1 MNTIYTKIFIICD
14 MIDQI
19 FKSSKLLYHFI
30 IFLWITLTII
40 VLPGCKNNNSSH
52 QPINPDGMQDYLT
65 VISHTP
71 LNNEVVFAD
80 STVSVTF
87 SHEID
92 MSTVNAS
99 TFYVLDE
106 RSLIVNGTYEYIPTS
121 KTLRFIPVHGFEW
134 GSTYTVYV
142 TTGIYNTLGLHMQQE
157 YSWSF
162 AIAPFYDTQK
172 PCVDVSS
179 VQPVGDNVSKNAIIS
194 FTIIDNGHIDISSIA
209 QGVIIKDSSGQ
220 NIEYTYTYI
229 AENKEIRC
237 APIQSLI
244 EGQVYLVSVT
254 NALHDEAG
262 NPLENPYTWQF
273 TVQAIPPQV
282 LSINPADGQTN
293 VSIGEYIQIVFSEPV
308 MESTLL
314 QGIKIED
321 SYGTVPGT
329 IQYNSETS
337 TVTFIPDNLEFFT
350 DYIITVTTN
359 IRDINGIPL
368 DRNYT
373 STFRTMQENIQ
384 PEIIS
389 ITPASPIDVETVFQI
404 QFSEPM
410 DEGTLYSSVLL
421 CDSYGNYFPVT
432 IDYDEQTYC
441 CTVTPDRYLTGFYQ
455 YIVEITTGA
464 TDIHGN
470 PLIQQ
475 YSYTY
480 STNPAPTDTVVLVY
494 MPADYSGGD
503 YIAGDISEMIQASG
517 SIDPSVMRIVGIA
530 DYPYD
535 ANTQL
540 FEGIYGYRRDIS
552 LQTAG
557 FAGNELNTALAQ
569 TVSQLLSF
577 VNSNYLPQQIIFVL
591 LDRKTKPMWC
601 IAEDETSNARLLI
614 HDFADAVRNNNISVL
629 VLDAPVKSTVEVG
642 YEFRNSKT
650 GIEYIIAS
658 QGEVLSGGFNYTA
671 LLNAVYT
678 AITTEPPPDNMTL
691 AIAEDICR
699 TTVYPVSAGEVDTR
713 SLALVDL
720 QQIEVAASDMNAI
733 VSECQNIYDT
743 NPSIIDAA
751 RFAAHFYYSIPW
763 YADLVE
769 FLQSTDN
776 VQLQTA
782 AGNFSNCVLQKV
794 MPLANIH
801 SGLSIM
807 FTTKTHESWYISNL
821 YSMDFVRDYSWD
833 EFLQDK
839 HIGLYIDPNELFN
852 NEPDSYTV
860 MLVDGNT
867 DSITINC
874 QNYFHDPYDADI
886 YSIDFNYRGGIYR
899 LTDNTVNTINSN
911 NDRWQSI
918 TASQDGAKL
927 AAAVYDGYIYTSG
940 DGGTTWVQRN
950 SLKSWTSITGSQDG
964 TKLTAT
970 VYGGYIYTSG
980 DSGTTWT
987 QRSIGPKNWISISC
1001 SQNGSTLAAAAVGDY
1016 ISVSTNQGGSWSA
1029 ISNAG
1034 QRNWSGVAVSYDGGQ
1049 IAAAAYGGDIYIIK
1063 YNYGWIS
1070 TPVFKTDA
1078 NWTSIAG
1085 CGMGDGFVIVAA
1097 QHDGYIYLSK
1107 VENGERVWTEL
1118 TGAGR
1123 RNWKSVSIA
1132 PDSTRIIAIADRVIV
1147 ESDDQGQTWYVRYD
1161 AGMKAWSYITYAW
1174 AQNAFAL
1181 VSAPVNS
1188 NINGLLTVSV
1198 GNVPENCEYVVRI
1211 TDDNGSIINESDRSG
1226 PGGTITLQQ
1235 IIQTNIIKQYYITLI
1250 PVNIS
1255 MWTMN
1260 TKQQYTVQFNYQKN

>member
-106 RSLIVNGTYEYIPTS
+106 RSLIVNGTYEYIPAS

-172 PCVDVSS
+172 PRVDVSS

-503 YIAGDISEMIQASG
+503 YIAGDISEMIQTSG
-517 SIDPSVMRIVGIA
+517 SIDPSVMRTVGIA

-782 AGNFSNCVLQKV
+782 AGNFSNCVLKKV

-964 TKLTAT
+964 TKLAAT

-980 DSGTTWT
+980 DSGTNWT
-987 QRSIGPKNWISISC
+987 QRSIGPKNWMSISC
-1001 SQNGSTLAAAAVGDY
+1001 SQNGSTLAAAAIGDY

-1049 IAAAAYGGDIYIIK
+1049 IAAVADDGIYIIK
-1063 YNYGWIS
+1063 NQNGWGVTDIYGS
-1070 TPVFKTDA
+1070 SA

-1107 VENGERVWTEL
+1107 VENGVRVWKKL
-1118 TGAGR
+1118 TGAGK
-1123 RNWKSVSIA
+1123 RNWESVSIA